1 MTMFTRQR
9 QDGVAR
15 LGVAATRKIG
25 TAVARNRAKRV
36 IREVFRHHKP
46 STAVDVVVVPRREML
61 EAPFDR
67 VEAEF
72 ETLLQRCA
80 ASPSR

>member
-9 QDGVAR
+9 EEGVAR
-15 LGVAATRKIG
+15 LGIAATRKMG
-25 TAVARNRAKRV
+25 GAVERNRAKRLV
-36 IREVFRHHKP
+36 RELFRHHKP
-46 STAVDVVVVPRREML
+46 AGPLDVVVVPRREL
-61 EAPFDR
+61 LDATFDR

-72 ETLLQRCA
+72 QSLLQRCA